1 MALDEKRWASLTL
14 AEQMANIG
22 SEVGRTAKWMA
33 KGKVDFAYGAYVRAL
48 ELQDLTLKY
57 GRLGQDGRREM
68 LKELCRAR
76 DCFTGAYLNSDLET
90 LEFLDKYFTQFA
102 LICKR

>member
-33 KGKVDFAYGAYVRAL
+33 KGRVDFAYGAYVRAL

-57 GRLGQDGRREM
+57 GRLGKDGRREM
-68 LKELCRAR
+68 LMELCRAR
-76 DCFTGAYLNSDLET
+76 DCFTEAYLNSDLKT
-90 LEFLDKYFTQFA
+90 LGFLDKYFAQFA
-102 LICKR
+102 HICRR